1 MWVNQ
6 KIAVDLRIGNGP
18 PTPGGQEL
26 VRPAFLSVD
35 DCSSEMNGANQTSCS
50 VHPPNAGEDERR
62 LSDSLVHLVD
72 DDDAVRT
79 TLARL
84 LVLSGYEVREYA
96 SGAELLDAADGLE
109 GGCILL
115 DLNMPEA
122 DGLAVHQA
130 LKDRS
135 INIPV
140 ILMTGAGVLPDS
152 PLDVGIAGVIQKPF
166 RRAELMSL
174 LDRIFAESHPAA
186 KAP

>member
-1 MWVNQ
+1 
-6 KIAVDLRIGNGP
+6 
-18 PTPGGQEL
+18 
-26 VRPAFLSVD
+26 
-35 DCSSEMNGANQTSCS
+35 MNGANQTSCS

-62 LSDSLVHLVD
+62 LSNSLVHLVD

-115 DLNMPEA
+115 DLNMPETG
-122 DGLAVHQA
+122 GLAVRQA

-135 INIPV
+135 IDIPV
-140 ILMTGAGVLPDS
+140 IIMTGAGDS
-152 PLDVGIAGVIQKPF
+152 VPPLDGGVASVIRKPF
-166 RRAELMSL
+166 RRAELVSL
-174 LDRIFAESHPAA
+174 LDRIFAESHPTA